1 MVKYMADVKDFETF
15 STVDGKFLMY
25 KGLPLVREDNMIC
38 YGSMNDPYVL
48 QMIIMSNKEVDGKI
62 IPDKILIQIVKTDK
76 TLPDHE
82 RIVKQDMKSGFYD
95 AFEIG
100 LIWLER
106 YRTSH

>member
-1 MVKYMADVKDFETF
+1 MADVKDFNVL

-25 KGLPLVREDNMIC
+25 KGLPLVREDNVIC
-38 YGSMNDPYVL
+38 YGSMDEDYVL
-48 QMIIMSNKEVDGKI
+48 QMIIMSEKDSDGTKV
-62 IPDKILIQIVKTDK
+62 PDKILIQVLKTDK

-106 YRTSH
+106 YRNNH